1 MWNLFRQPALQK
13 ERRDP
18 VSQQPLPFIPTAGW
32 LRPRLPPTWLGA
44 LGWRK
49 THRNEETKAGGNVL
63 IPVPH
68 LPSSIHPRHMPGAGA
83 LRLHHQTS
91 LVPACTTEQPLTP
104 SLPGT
109 AWSCQKNGI
118 RIASSSPSPGRL
130 GWDRLRS
137 SAVGYPAPN
146 SEGCWFFG
154 EGGGDLEAC
163 PFKCCWRLFLG
174 HWLKIKIRNLFFF
187 IRKSVLRFSRLA
199 TFHIPTAP

>member
-49 THRNEETKAGGNVL
+49 THRNEETTAGGNVL

-104 SLPGT
+104 SLPGNRLVLPKKRDKDRQQQPQPGE
-109 AWSCQKNGI
+109 ARLGQAQERCCWI
-118 RIASSSPSPGRL
+118 SSPKLGGMLVFRGGR
-130 GWDRLRS
+130 GR
-137 SAVGYPAPN
+137 
-146 SEGCWFFG
+146 FG
-154 EGGGDLEAC
+154 SLS
-163 PFKCCWRLFLG
+163 L
-174 HWLKIKIRNLFFF
+174 
-187 IRKSVLRFSRLA
+187 
-199 TFHIPTAP
+199 